1 MSSRID
7 PSLYPRLHEQ
17 LADRFGTVVFKLLPD
32 IADALLAHAAEGLDA
47 NVAAKLTDTARL
59 LREEAAVRAEIALEN
74 FVGIDLGSMSEES
87 SLPVT
92 VTDLGQ
98 PVAGA
103 DIGLLEQI
111 LARELAST
119 VRSSFGGSYLNY
131 LRRLESLAETPLRD
145 DQHPLGA
152 RALALALIDQPQ
164 GQQRQAQPGRR
175 NQSSHGASLPAGAS
189 PLPAGV
195 VLAAAGGTSLPAG
208 ITFVPNGAAPAP
220 EGAARTL
227 ASTGDATGPISSSR
241 SSGMPCFRMR

>member
-152 RALALALIDQPQ
+152 RALYLSDKGKDTLYRIHGTNEPEKI
-164 GQQRQAQPGRR
+164 GQA
-175 NQSSHGASLPAGAS
+175 
-189 PLPAGV
+189 V
-195 VLAAAGGTSLPAG
+195 
-208 ITFVPNGAAPAP
+208 
-220 EGAARTL
+220 
-227 ASTGDATGPISSSR
+227 
-241 SSGMPCFRMR
+241 SSGCIRMRNIDVVDLYNRVPVGATVIVR

>member
-145 DQHPLGA
+145 DQHPLGPSRCTCGPSCWPRPSSRWPACWPTAMPRCVA
-152 RALALALIDQPQ
+152 RAFCPPSRGPACRSPRPRTAASGRSRMSRLQLLQNTENPILVSFQPKTFETALYSTP
-164 GQQRQAQPGRR
+164 
-175 NQSSHGASLPAGAS
+175 
-189 PLPAGV
+189 
-195 VLAAAGGTSLPAG
+195 
-208 ITFVPNGAAPAP
+208 
-220 EGAARTL
+220 RT
-227 ASTGDATGPISSSR
+227 R
-241 SSGMPCFRMR
+241 C

>member
-131 LRRLESLAETPLRD
+131 LRRLEWVGQVFLSSFD
-145 DQHPLGA
+145 YGA
-152 RALALALIDQPQ
+152 
-164 GQQRQAQPGRR
+164 G
-175 NQSSHGASLPAGAS
+175 
-189 PLPAGV
+189 
-195 VLAAAGGTSLPAG
+195 
-208 ITFVPNGAAPAP
+208 
-220 EGAARTL
+220 
-227 ASTGDATGPISSSR
+227 
-241 SSGMPCFRMR
+241 

>member
-152 RALALALIDQPQ
+152 RALALALIMALKPFWP
-164 GQQRQAQPGRR
+164 RP
-175 NQSSHGASLPAGAS
+175 
-189 PLPAGV
+189 
-195 VLAAAGGTSLPAG
+195 
-208 ITFVPNGAAPAP
+208 
-220 EGAARTL
+220 
-227 ASTGDATGPISSSR
+227 SSR
-241 SSGMPCFRMR
+241 WPACWPTAMPRCVARAFCPPSRGPACRSPRPRTAASGRSRMSRLQLLQNTENPILVSFQPKTFETALYSTPRTRC